1 MLPFTGFAV
10 CILNLHAA
18 DLFFVLKDYNTCQII
33 MLFADL
39 PQIWLCIFMHYFLH
53 IYAFFS

>member
-1 MLPFTGFAV
+1 MHSQSACSGS
-10 CILNLHAA
+10 
-18 DLFFVLKDYNTCQII
+18 FFVLKDCNTCQII

-39 PQIWLCIFMHYFLH
+39 SQIQLCIFMHYFLH